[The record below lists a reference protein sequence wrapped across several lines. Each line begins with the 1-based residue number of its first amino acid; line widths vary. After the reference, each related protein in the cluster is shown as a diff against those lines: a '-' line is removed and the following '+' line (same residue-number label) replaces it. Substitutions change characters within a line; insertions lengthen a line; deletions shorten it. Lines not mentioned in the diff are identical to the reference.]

1 MKGETKI
8 GTMADWT
15 LEERA
20 AKEKEWRQALFTL
33 RLQKATG
40 QLDNP
45 MKIKSLRRDIAR
57 LKTLA
62 SQGGAIPS
70 ASAETAASAPS
81 GGEAAA
87 AKSVAKA
94 KTPAGEPAKKT
105 APAAKKAAKAP
116 ARKPTSKAKP
126 MAQAKAKAKAKA

>member
-62 SQGGAIPS
+62 AQGPS
-70 ASAETAASAPS
+70 SPSTPPAMAAT
-81 GGEAAA
+81 AAA
-87 AKSVAKA
+87 APGGAETPAAETKAPKA
-94 KTPAGEPAKKT
+94 KPTKKA
-105 APAAKKAAKAP
+105 APAAKKATKAP
-116 ARKPTSKAKP
+116 ARKLASKAKP
-126 MAQAKAKAKAKA
+126 KAKPKAKA

>member
-62 SQGGAIPS
+62 AQGAQSLS
-70 ASAETAASAPS
+70 APPATAAT
-81 GGEAAA
+81 AAA
-87 AKSVAKA
+87 APGGAETKAPTVRFAK
-94 KTPAGEPAKKT
+94 P
-105 APAAKKAAKAP
+105 AKKAAPAARKATKAP
-116 ARKPTSKAKP
+116 ARKLASKAKAKAKP
-126 MAQAKAKAKAKA
+126 KAKAKAKA

>member
-45 MKIKSLRRDIAR
+45 MKIKSLRRDVAR
-57 LKTLA
+57 LKTLE
-62 SQGGAIPS
+62 SQGGAGPS
-70 ASAETAASAPS
+70 APVST
-81 GGEAAA
+81 AAA
-87 AKSVAKA
+87 ALENGA
-94 KTPAGEPAKKT
+94 TPAAETKATTATTVTTAK
-105 APAAKKAAKAP
+105 AAKKAAPAAAKKGAKAP
-116 ARKPTSKAKP
+116 AIKPASKAKP
-126 MAQAKAKAKAKA
+126 KAKAKA

>member
-8 GTMADWT
+8 ATMADWT

-45 MKIKSLRRDIAR
+45 MKIKSLRREIAR
-57 LKTLA
+57 LKTLSSQNAPGAPVA
-62 SQGGAIPS
+62 SSPS
-70 ASAETAASAPS
+70 VAAPAATAETKAP
-81 GGEAAA
+81 
-87 AKSVAKA
+87 KA
-94 KTPAGEPAKKT
+94 EPAKK
-105 APAAKKAAKAP
+105 PAAKKAPKAP
-116 ARKPTSKAKP
+116 AAKPAAKAKP
-126 MAQAKAKAKAKA
+126 TAKAKA

>member
-8 GTMADWT
+8 STMADWT

-57 LKTLA
+57 LSTLA
-62 SQGGAIPS
+62 SRGTAVS
-70 ASAETAASAPS
+70 ATPAAGEAP
-81 GGEAAA
+81 AAA
-87 AKSVAKA
+87 AK
-94 KTPAGEPAKKT
+94 
-105 APAAKKAAKAP
+105 APAKKAAKAP
-116 ARKPTSKAKP
+116 KAAPTEAAAKVAKAPKAP
-126 MAQAKAKAKAKA
+126 KAAKAKA

>member
-62 SQGGAIPS
+62 AQGAQSLS
-70 ASAETAASAPS
+70 APPATAAT
-81 GGEAAA
+81 AAA
-87 AKSVAKA
+87 APGGAETKAPTVRSAK
-94 KTPAGEPAKKT
+94 P
-105 APAAKKAAKAP
+105 AKKAAPAARKATKAP
-116 ARKPTSKAKP
+116 ARKLASKAKAKAKP
-126 MAQAKAKAKAKA
+126 KAKAKAKA

>member
-8 GTMADWT
+8 ATMADWT

-45 MKIKSLRRDIAR
+45 MRIKSLRRDIAR

-62 SQGGAIPS
+62 TQSAKGSWSPS
-70 ASAETAASAPS
+70 APGVAAP
-81 GGEAAA
+81 AAA
-87 AKSVAKA
+87 AAETKA
-94 KTPAGEPAKKT
+94 PEAEPAKKS
-105 APAAKKAAKAP
+105 AAKKASKAP
-116 ARKPTSKAKP
+116 APKPASKAKP
-126 MAQAKAKAKAKA
+126 TAKAKA